1 MKHRLSR
8 RTLAAALVMLMMLA
22 VAIPA
27 MAASQ
32 VIATAT
38 INIRSE
44 ARLGSTVVGTMYKD
58 QVATKLGTS
67 GNWTKVDYNGT
78 VGYVNTPYVKAY
90 GGSSDDGVVI
100 IDGNTAYAT
109 AAVNVRSGPGTSYAK
124 LGELRKGDAVT
135 LVGAT
140 GNWSIIKW
148 GTGTAYVSTG
158 YLSNSG
164 STGGG
169 SSTTGTTMAATTT
182 VNVRSGPG
190 TKYSILGYLVKGE
203 TVQKTGTSG
212 NWTKV
217 VYKNQTAY
225 VSSTYL
231 STYTGG
237 STGGGS
243 SSSSVLYALRA
254 TAVRSGP
261 STAYRAIGYLDTGDS
276 ITYLGSYS
284 GSWYQVQLGVNV
296 GYVYAPDMYAYGT
309 GSGSSA
315 SGTVYATATTPV
327 YSSTSTGST
336 LLGYLYQG
344 ESASRTGIVGTWTK
358 INFEGRAGYVMT
370 SRVTVTSGGSNTAG
384 FTALNSW
391 MYAIS
396 SYTYCYSIPSELS
409 AYRTG
414 YLERNERVWAVATNG
429 TWMQLVINGATMY
442 VPANRLGY
450 VSESGS
456 GGYIGATM
464 YVQKYAGATTYSD
477 ANGTTVSS
485 YSYRPYG
492 ATANETV
499 SRIDRAVAVTI
510 NYQIGNF
517 VNVTWIGRDNG
528 PHTAFVEAD
537 RIASNYPN

>member
-67 GNWTKVDYNGT
+67 GNWTKIDYNGT

-90 GGSSDDGVVI
+90 GGGSDDGVVT

-169 SSTTGTTMAATTT
+169 SSTTGSTMAATTT

-243 SSSSVLYALRA
+243 SSSNSLLYALRA

-327 YSSTSTGST
+327 YSSTSTGAY

-344 ESASRTGIVGTWTK
+344 ESASRTGTVGSTWTK
-358 INFEGRAGYVMT
+358 INFNGTSGYVLT
-370 SRVTVTSGGSNTAG
+370 SQVVVSPGGTTTTG
-384 FTALNSW
+384 FTALNRW
-391 MYAIS
+391 MYAPNN
-396 SYTYCYSIPSELS
+396 YTYCYTIPTEQS

-414 YLERNERVWAVATNG
+414 YLSAGEQVWAVATNG
-429 TWMQLVINGATMY
+429 TWVQVLINGSVMY
-442 VPANRLGY
+442 VPATRLANYSGN
-450 VSESGS
+450 VGS
-456 GGYIGATM
+456 GGGSLIGSTVYA
-464 YVQKYAGATTYSD
+464 QKYAGAPTYTNTS
-477 ANGTTVSS
+477 GSV
-485 YSYRPYG
+485 YSFKEG
-492 ATANETV
+492 GETV
-499 SRIDRAVAVTI
+499 TRVTRGKALTVLF
-510 NYQIGNF
+510 QIGEF
-517 VNVTWIGRDNG
+517 YNVSWRDAEG
-528 PHTAFVEAD
+528 DYHTAYVEAD
-537 RIASNYPN
+537 RVAATYPN

>member
-1 MKHRLSR
+1 MKNRLSR
-8 RTLAAALVMLMMLA
+8 RTIAAALVMLMMLA

-32 VIATAT
+32 VIATT
-38 INIRSE
+38 TVNVRKE
-44 ARLGSTVVGTMYKD
+44 ARLGSTVIGTLYKD

-67 GNWTKVDYNGT
+67 GNWTKIDYNGT

-90 GGSSDDGVVI
+90 GGNDGVVT

-109 AAVNVRSGPGTSYAK
+109 AAVNVRSGPGTSFAK

-135 LVGAT
+135 LVGST
-140 GNWSIIKW
+140 GTWSIIKW
-148 GTGTAYVSTG
+148 GTGTAYVSSG

-164 STGGG
+164 TGGG
-169 SSTTGTTMAATTT
+169 SSTTGTTMVATTN

-203 TVQKTGTSG
+203 TVKKTGISG
-212 NWTKV
+212 NWTQV

-237 STGGGS
+237 STGGGGS
-243 SSSSVLYALRA
+243 SSNSLLYALRA

-261 STAYRAIGYLDTGDS
+261 STAYRAIGYLDAGDS
-276 ITYLGSYS
+276 ITYLGAYS

-315 SGTVYATATTPV
+315 GGTVYATSTTPV
-327 YSSTSTGST
+327 YSSTSTGAY

-344 ESASRTGIVGTWTK
+344 ESASRTGTVGSTWTK
-358 INFEGRAGYVMT
+358 INFNGTAGYVLT
-370 SRVTVTSGGSNTAG
+370 SQVIVSSGGSNTAG
-384 FTALNSW
+384 FTTLNRW
-391 MYAIS
+391 MYAPNN
-396 SYTYCYSIPSELS
+396 YTYCYSIPSELS

-414 YLERNERVWAVATNG
+414 YLSAGEQVWAVATNG
-429 TWMQLVINGATMY
+429 TWVQVLINGTVMY
-442 VPANRLGY
+442 VPAAKLAY
-450 VSESGS
+450 YSGNTGT
-456 GGYIGATM
+456 GGSAVVGSTVYP
-464 YVQKYAGATTYSD
+464 QKYAGAPTYSNVSKTVYRFTEKGELTDRVARGTALTVLFQLNEFYNVSWRD
-477 ANGTTVSS
+477 ADGD
-485 YSYRPYG
+485 YH
-492 ATANETV
+492 TAYVE
-499 SRIDRAVAVTI
+499 IDRV
-510 NYQIGNF
+510 
-517 VNVTWIGRDNG
+517 
-528 PHTAFVEAD
+528 
-537 RIASNYPN
+537 ASNYPY